1 LNEATELTYKK
12 DEIPAV
18 VFLATA
24 GSAASASQ
32 PLPLSKAIGAE

>member
-1 LNEATELTYKK
+1 LNEGRELTYKK
-12 DEIPAV
+12 DEIPTV

-32 PLPLSKAIGAE
+32 PLPLSEADGAE